1 MRCEELFYE
10 TYGKEAGGIAFA
22 PYRVCPIG
30 AQSDHNLGKIT
41 GLAIDKGIYIAYNP
55 SQNGAVELQ
64 SMQFAKHVK
73 WSAGEPDGKAGCLA
87 EDSVPPPRSYW
98 PFWRRCPAST
108 VSALRR
114 RN

>member
-41 GLAIDKGIYIAYNP
+41 GLAIDKGI
-55 SQNGAVELQ
+55 
-64 SMQFAKHVK
+64 
-73 WSAGEPDGKAGCLA
+73 
-87 EDSVPPPRSYW
+87 
-98 PFWRRCPAST
+98 
-108 VSALRR
+108 
-114 RN
+114 